1 MYGLPKSTEVRKP
14 LPKTNIYQKY
24 QFSAAQR
31 LLIDTSIARLDFV
44 NAIISTTLP
53 AVAEGTDVKGIF
65 VVDVELKRSD
75 FDSKAISIIAKAIPQ
90 RIIFALRYADKV
102 RFAAYHTKFFLSDW
116 QQVSDTCLPLSGLNF
131 DMVWSN
137 LISSI
142 GNFVVEQE
150 NSLTEQIKIDEE
162 KQKLQQQIA
171 NLERQ
176 MNATKQPR
184 RKRELFE
191 SIKQIKKNYESC

>member
-1 MYGLPKSTEVRKP
+1 MYGLPKSTEVKKP
-14 LPKTNIYQKY
+14 LPKANIYQKY

-31 LLIDTSIARLDFV
+31 LLIDTSVARLDFV
-44 NAIISTTLP
+44 IAIITSTLP
-53 AVAEGTDVKGIF
+53 AVAEGTEVKGIF

-75 FDSKAISIIAKAIPQ
+75 FDSKAINLIAKAIPQ

-116 QQVSDTCLPLSGLNF
+116 QQISDACLPLSGLNF

-142 GNFVVEQE
+142 GNFVIEQD

-184 RKRELFE
+184 RKRELFLE
-191 SIKQIKKNYESC
+191 IQKLKIL

>member
-1 MYGLPKSTEVRKP
+1 MYGLPKSTEVKKP
-14 LPKTNIYQKY
+14 LPKAHIYQKY

-31 LLIDTSIARLDFV
+31 LLIDTSVARLDFV
-44 NAIISTTLP
+44 NAIITTTLP
-53 AVAEGTDVKGIF
+53 AVAEGTEVKGIF

-75 FDSKAISIIAKAIPQ
+75 FDSKAISLIAKAIPQ
-90 RIIFALRYADKV
+90 RIIFALGYADKV

-116 QQVSDTCLPLSGLNF
+116 QQVSDACLPLSGLNF

-142 GNFVVEQE
+142 GNFVVKQE

-176 MNATKQPR
+176 MNSSKQPR
-184 RKRELFE
+184 RKRELYLE
-191 SIKQIKKNYESC
+191 IKKLKSL

>member
-31 LLIDTSIARLDFV
+31 LLIDTNIARLDFV

-53 AVAEGTDVKGIF
+53 AVAEGTEVKGIF
-65 VVDVELKRSD
+65 VVDVELKRTD
-75 FDSKAISIIAKAIPQ
+75 FDSKAISLIAKAIPQ

-116 QQVSDTCLPLSGLNF
+116 QQVSDACLPLSGLNC

-142 GNFVVEQE
+142 GNFVVEQD
-150 NSLTEQIKIDEE
+150 NSLTEQIKIDEG
-162 KQKLQQQIA
+162 KHKLQQQIA

-184 RKRELFE
+184 RKRELFIE
-191 SIKQIKKNYESC
+191 LQRLKTNV

>member
-1 MYGLPKSTEVRKP
+1 MYSLPQNTDIKKQLPK
-14 LPKTNIYQKY
+14 NAIYAKYEWKQSQKDC
-24 QFSAAQR
+24 FDNSV
-31 LLIDTSIARLDFV
+31 ARMDFV
-44 NAIISTTLP
+44 NWLSVSTIPAIS
-53 AVAEGTDVKGIF
+53 AGTNIKEIF

-75 FDSKAISIIAKAIPQ
+75 FDSKAISLIAKAIPQ

-102 RFAAYHTKFFLSDW
+102 RFAAYHTKFFISDW
-116 QQVSDTCLPLSGLNF
+116 QQVGNACLPLSGLNF

-176 MNATKQPR
+176 MNVTKQPR
-184 RKRELFE
+184 RKRELFLE
-191 SIKQIKKNYESC
+191 IQKLKK